1 MSAEETLKSAGL
13 ERIAGRLCAEK
24 LLETTADLG
33 KLGDAEIDGIGW
45 LLPQQKK
52 KLKCLCEAC
61 RRGDAGLLEVVWR
74 ERRPVGGQRMENL
87 LAMLR
92 EARDSWG
99 RGW

>member
-13 ERIAGRLCAEK
+13 ERIAGRLCAEGE
-24 LLETTADLG
+24 LETTTDLG
-33 KLGDAEIDGIGW
+33 KLSDVEIDGIGW

-61 RRGDAGLLEVVWR
+61 RRGDPGLLQKVWR

-92 EARDSWG
+92 ETRDNWG
-99 RGW
+99 SGW

>member
-1 MSAEETLKSAGL
+1 MSAEAILKDAGL
-13 ERIAGRLCAEK
+13 GRIGGRLCAEGE
-24 LLETTADLG
+24 LGTTADLG

-61 RRGDAGLLEVVWR
+61 RRGDPGLLQKVWR
-74 ERRPVGGQRMENL
+74 ERRPVGGRGMENV